1 MRGWWYQIWLVKIGG
16 IKFGFFV
23 DARFAFFQPFQ
34 VLDARSVWDF
44 LQPSDL
50 PKQWE
55 EKNAAPE
62 GGVRRFG
69 KFYNAPSL
77 RCLFAPAK
85 LGPLRKL
92 MFQVPSDG
100 CYDVLCLKE
109 GQVI

>member
-1 MRGWWYQIWLVKIGG
+1 MVKIGG

-55 EKNAAPE
+55 EKTRHPR
-62 GGVRRFG
+62 GV
-69 KFYNAPSL
+69 
-77 RCLFAPAK
+77 
-85 LGPLRKL
+85 
-92 MFQVPSDG
+92 
-100 CYDVLCLKE
+100 
-109 GQVI
+109 